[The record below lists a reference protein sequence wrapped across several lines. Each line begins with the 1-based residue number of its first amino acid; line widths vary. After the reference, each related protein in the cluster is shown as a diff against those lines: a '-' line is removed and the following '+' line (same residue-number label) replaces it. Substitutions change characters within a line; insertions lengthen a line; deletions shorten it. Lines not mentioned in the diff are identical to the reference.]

1 MIGDSLQTVQINCP
15 RCGASTVEL
24 IECESCKNIGC
35 VKCITK
41 RNRQWVCGD
50 CKNGTQY
57 SSQSSS
63 QSAESALASMF
74 G

>member
-1 MIGDSLQTVQINCP
+1 MIGDNLQLTQIKCP
-15 RCGASTVEL
+15 RCGVSITEL
-24 IECESCKNIGC
+24 VECEICKTIGC
-35 VKCITK
+35 IRCITK
-41 RNRQWVCGD
+41 YNKQWICGD